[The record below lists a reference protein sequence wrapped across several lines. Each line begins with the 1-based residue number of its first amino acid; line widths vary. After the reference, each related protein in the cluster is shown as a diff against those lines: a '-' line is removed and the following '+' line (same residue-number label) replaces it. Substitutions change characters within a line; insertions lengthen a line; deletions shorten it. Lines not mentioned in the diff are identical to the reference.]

1 MMTVVVV
8 AVAVV
13 PSDIGV
19 VPADVVVAVDVIGF

>member
-8 AVAVV
+8 VAGAVV

-19 VPADVVVAVDVIGF
+19 VPADVVVIGF